1 MASSFSGNAGRKT
14 GMWSADYLGG
24 VKDESNRYY
33 DNGLTNSLGAYN
45 NARTAYATGL
55 NNQVNSINTGA
66 NDAINRLGQGIDLF
80 RGAYNR
86 GEQAG
91 GTLSDSLGL
100 NGAEGNARAV
110 NAFQAGPGYQWNV
123 DQATDA
129 AARKASALG
138 IAGSGNTLTALAKLG
153 SNLANQEYG
162 GWQDR
167 LSGVSQQGQQAAG
180 SMSGLMS
187 QQAGYD
193 YGRGQSL
200 SNAYGQNASNLAGT
214 YGAEANLYQQD
225 AQNRAGT
232 AQWAGNQIAQ
242 AGQNA
247 MQAGQNAAQNRTN
260 AWMSGA
266 SLGASLL
273 GSAFGGGRGGSGG
286 TGGMPGNM
294 GIWSLFAGT

>member
-1 MASSFSGNAGRKT
+1 MASTLSGSAGRKT
-14 GMWSADYLGG
+14 GMWTADYLGG

-33 DNGLTNSLGAYN
+33 DQGLKNSVGALG
-45 NARTAYATGL
+45 NARSSYATGL

-66 NDAINRLGQGIDLF
+66 NDAINRLGGAVDLY
-80 RGAYNR
+80 RPAYAR

-91 GTLSDSLGL
+91 GTLADSLGL

-110 NAFQAGPGYQWNV
+110 SQFQAGPAYQWQV

-138 IAGSGNTLTALAKLG
+138 IAGSGNTLTALANLG
-153 SNLANQEYG
+153 SNLANKEYG

-167 LSGVSQQGQQAAG
+167 LTGMSNQGQQAAG
-180 SMSGLMS
+180 AMSGLMS

-200 SNAYGQNASNLAGT
+200 SNAYGQNASNIAGT
-214 YGAEANLYQQD
+214 YGAEANLYSQD

-247 MQAGQNAAQNRTN
+247 MQAGQNAAANRMQLGI
-260 AWMSGA
+260 AGA
-266 SLGASLL
+266 NLGMKLL
-273 GSAFGGGRGGSGG
+273 GGFAGGGFGFGGGGGG
-286 TGGMPGNM
+286 TGG
-294 GIWSLFAGT
+294 LY

>member
-1 MASSFSGNAGRKT
+1 MASSFSGKAGRKT
-14 GMWSADYLGG
+14 GMWTADYLGG
-24 VKDESNRYY
+24 VKDESNAYY
-33 DNGLTNSLGAYN
+33 DQGLKNSVGALG
-45 NARTAYATGL
+45 NARSSYATGL
-55 NNQVNSINTGA
+55 SNQVNSINTGA
-66 NDAINRLGQGIDLF
+66 NDAISRLGGAIDLY
-80 RGAYNR
+80 RPAYAR

-91 GTLSDSLGL
+91 GTLADSLGL

-110 NAFQAGPGYQWNV
+110 SQFQAGPGYQWQV

-167 LSGVSQQGQQAAG
+167 LTGMSNQGQQAAG

-200 SNAYGQNASNLAGT
+200 SSAYGQNARDIAGT
-214 YGAEANLYQQD
+214 YGAEANLYSQD

-247 MQAGQNAAQNRTN
+247 MQAGQAAAQNRTN
-260 AWMSGA
+260 AIMSGV

-273 GSAFGGGRGGSGG
+273 GGYMGGGAGGSGG
-286 TGGMPGNM
+286 SGGMPGNM
-294 GIWSLFAGT
+294 GWMRYFAGT